1 MSIGNKMFK
10 GAIWSTIERLSV
22 QLVSF
27 ILTIVLARLLT
38 PSEYGTIGLLIV
50 FISFSQVFIDSG
62 FSKALIQKQNR
73 TDDDISTVFY
83 FNLFIAIICYVSL
96 YFLAPLIS
104 GFYEISKLENLLKVL
119 SISLFF
125 NALFAIPNTLL
136 SIDMNFKSITK
147 VNFSSTVISG
157 LIAIYLAYDGFG
169 EWALVYQT
177 LIKSFLMAVFFWI
190 AVKWKPIMIFSK
202 KSFFELFNFGS
213 KLLVNSLM
221 NNIVNN
227 FASLFIAKVINTQQ
241 LGFYTR
247 GTQNADTAFSTIN
260 SIIDNVLLPGL
271 APLQNQLEL
280 LIDGTKKIIKT
291 AAVVVIPIFLGL
303 SIIAK
308 PLIILLL
315 TEKWSM
321 AIPIMQ
327 IICIS
332 RLITIISG
340 ININLLYVLG
350 RSDLALKQQY
360 FKIAIRIVLLVVAL
374 QYGIIIIAAAELA
387 TTIIHFFINTYY
399 PGKMMKYGA
408 IQQIKD
414 ISPIILSGV
423 VMSIIGVSVVYFA
436 GLSDLLSIILTIIL
450 CSTSY
455 YFMMRILKISE
466 YKMLEKRIIEIF
478 KK

>member
-10 GAIWSTIERLSV
+10 GAIWSTVERLSV

-27 ILTIVLARLLT
+27 ALTIVLARLLT
-38 PSEYGTIGLLIV
+38 PKEYGTVGLLIV

-73 TDDDISTVFY
+73 TNEDISTVFY
-83 FNLFIAIICYVSL
+83 FNLIVALICY
-96 YFLAPLIS
+96 LALWICAPFIS
-104 GFYEISKLENLLKVL
+104 DFYSIPKLDNLLKIL

-136 SIDMNFKSITK
+136 SIEMNFKSITK
-147 VNFSSTVISG
+147 VNFISTVISG
-157 LIAIYLAYDGFG
+157 LAAIYLAYENFG

-177 LIKSFLMAVFFWI
+177 LIKSVLMALLFWFST
-190 AVKWKPIMIFSK
+190 KWKPLFIFSK
-202 KSFFELFNFGS
+202 DSFKNLFGFGS
-213 KLLVNSLM
+213 KLLVNSIM
-221 NNIVNN
+221 NNLVNN
-227 FASLFIAKVINTQQ
+227 FASLFIAKIISAQQ
-241 LGFYTR
+241 LGYYTR

-280 LIDGTKKIIKT
+280 LIEGTKKIIKT
-291 AAVVVIPIFLGL
+291 AALLVVPLFFGL
-303 SIIAK
+303 TIISK

-315 TEKWSM
+315 TDKWAL

-327 IICIS
+327 LICLS

-360 FKIAIRIVLLVVAL
+360 FKIAIRIILLIFAL
-374 QYGIIIIAAAELA
+374 RYGIVMIAIAELVS
-387 TTIIHFFINTYY
+387 TVIHFFINTYY
-399 PGKMMKYGA
+399 PGKMMTYGA
-408 IQQIKD
+408 KDQIRD
-414 ISPIILSGV
+414 IFPILISGL
-423 VMSIIGVSVVYFA
+423 VMSIPGLWIVYFT
-436 GLSDLLSIILTIIL
+436 SFSEIVKIILTI
-450 CSTSY
+450 STCFITY
-455 YFMMRILKISE
+455 YLMLRVLKIEE
-466 YKMLEKRIIEIF
+466 YKMLIKRVTSLL

>member
-1 MSIGNKMFK
+1 MFK
-10 GAIWSTIERLSV
+10 GAIWSTVERLSV

-27 ILTIVLARLLT
+27 ALTIVLARLLT
-38 PSEYGTIGLLIV
+38 PKEYGTVGLLIV

-62 FSKALIQKQNR
+62 FSKALIQKQDR
-73 TDDDISTVFY
+73 TNEDISTVFY
-83 FNLFIAIICYVSL
+83 FNLLVALICYLTLWIS
-96 YFLAPLIS
+96 APLIS
-104 GFYEISKLENLLKVL
+104 DFYNIPKLDNLLKVL

-147 VNFSSTVISG
+147 VNFISTVISG
-157 LIAIYLAYDGFG
+157 LAAIYLAYQNFG

-177 LIKSFLMAVFFWI
+177 LIKSILMALLFWFST
-190 AVKWKPIMIFSK
+190 KWMPLLLFSK
-202 KSFFELFNFGS
+202 DSFKNLFGFGS
-213 KLLVNSLM
+213 KLLVNSIM
-221 NNIVNN
+221 NNLVNN
-227 FASLFIAKVINTQQ
+227 FASLFIAKIISAQQ
-241 LGFYTR
+241 LGYYTR

-280 LIDGTKKIIKT
+280 LIEGTKKIIKT
-291 AAVVVIPIFLGL
+291 AALLVVPLFVGL
-303 SIIAK
+303 TIISK

-315 TEKWSM
+315 TDKWAL

-327 IICIS
+327 LICLS

-340 ININLLYVLG
+340 VNINLLYVLG

-360 FKIAIRIVLLVVAL
+360 FKIAIRIILLIFAL
-374 QYGIIIIAAAELA
+374 RYGIVMIAIAELVS
-387 TTIIHFFINTYY
+387 TVIHFFINTYY

-408 IQQIKD
+408 KDQIKD
-414 ISPIILSGV
+414 ILPILISAL
-423 VMSIIGVSVVYFA
+423 VMSVPGLLIVYFT
-436 GLSDLLSIILTIIL
+436 SFSEIMKIILTICTCFI
-450 CSTSY
+450 TY
-455 YFMMRILKISE
+455 YLMLRILKIDE
-466 YKMLEKRIIEIF
+466 YKMLIKRVTSLL

>member
-10 GAIWSTIERLSV
+10 GAIWSTVERLSV

-27 ILTIVLARLLT
+27 ALTIVLARLLT
-38 PSEYGTIGLLIV
+38 PKEYGTVGLLIV

-73 TDDDISTVFY
+73 TNEDISTVFY
-83 FNLFIAIICYVSL
+83 FNLIVALICYLVLWIS
-96 YFLAPLIS
+96 APFIS
-104 GFYEISKLENLLKVL
+104 DFYNIPKLDNLLKVL

-147 VNFSSTVISG
+147 VNFISTVISG
-157 LIAIYLAYDGFG
+157 LAAIYLAYQNFG

-177 LIKSFLMAVFFWI
+177 LIKSVLMALLFWFST
-190 AVKWKPIMIFSK
+190 KWKPLFLFSK
-202 KSFFELFNFGS
+202 DSFKNLFGFGS
-213 KLLVNSLM
+213 KLLVNSIM
-221 NNIVNN
+221 NNLVNN
-227 FASLFIAKVINTQQ
+227 FASLFIAKIISAQQ
-241 LGFYTR
+241 LGYYTR

-280 LIDGTKKIIKT
+280 LIEGTKKIIKT
-291 AAVVVIPIFLGL
+291 AALLVIPLFFGL
-303 SIIAK
+303 TIISK

-315 TEKWSM
+315 TDKWAL

-327 IICIS
+327 LICLS
-332 RLITIISG
+332 RLITIQSG

-360 FKIAIRIVLLVVAL
+360 FKIAVRIILLICAL
-374 QYGIIIIAAAELA
+374 RYGIVMIAMAELVS
-387 TTIIHFFINTYY
+387 TVIHFFINTYY

-408 IQQIKD
+408 KDQIKD
-414 ISPIILSGV
+414 IFPILISAL
-423 VMSIIGVSVVYFA
+423 VMSVPGLLIVYFT
-436 GLSDLLSIILTIIL
+436 SFSEIIKIILTI
-450 CSTSY
+450 STCFITY
-455 YFMMRILKISE
+455 YIMLRILKIEE
-466 YKMLEKRIIEIF
+466 YKMLIKRVTSLL

>member
-10 GAIWSTIERLSV
+10 GAIWSTVERLSV

-27 ILTIVLARLLT
+27 ALTIVLARLLT
-38 PSEYGTIGLLIV
+38 PKEYGTVGLLIV

-62 FSKALIQKQNR
+62 FSKALIQKQDR
-73 TDDDISTVFY
+73 TNEDVSTVFY
-83 FNLFIAIICYVSL
+83 FNLLVALICYLTLWIS
-96 YFLAPLIS
+96 APLIS
-104 GFYEISKLENLLKVL
+104 DFYNIPKLDNLLKVL

-147 VNFSSTVISG
+147 VNFISTVISG
-157 LIAIYLAYDGFG
+157 LAAIYLAYQNFG

-177 LIKSFLMAVFFWI
+177 LIKSVLMALLFWFFT
-190 AVKWKPIMIFSK
+190 KWMPLFLFSK
-202 KSFFELFNFGS
+202 ESFKNLFGFGS
-213 KLLVNSLM
+213 KLLVNSIM
-221 NNIVNN
+221 NNLVNN
-227 FASLFIAKVINTQQ
+227 FASLFIAKIISAQQ
-241 LGFYTR
+241 LGYYTR

-280 LIDGTKKIIKT
+280 LIEGTKKIIKT
-291 AAVVVIPIFLGL
+291 AALLVVPLFVGL
-303 SIIAK
+303 TIISK

-315 TEKWSM
+315 TDKWAL

-327 IICIS
+327 LICLS

-340 ININLLYVLG
+340 VNINLLYVLG

-360 FKIAIRIVLLVVAL
+360 FKIAIRIILLIFAL
-374 QYGIIIIAAAELA
+374 RYGIVMIAIAELVS
-387 TTIIHFFINTYY
+387 TIIHFFINTYY

-408 IQQIKD
+408 KDQIKD
-414 ISPIILSGV
+414 ILPILISAL
-423 VMSIIGVSVVYFA
+423 VMSVPGLLIVYFT
-436 GLSDLLSIILTIIL
+436 SFSEIMKIILTICTCFI
-450 CSTSY
+450 TY
-455 YFMMRILKISE
+455 YLMLRILKIDE
-466 YKMLEKRIIEIF
+466 YKMLIKRVTSLL

>member
-1 MSIGNKMFK
+1 MFK

-83 FNLFIAIICYVSL
+83 FNLLIAIICYVTL
-96 YFLAPLIS
+96 YLLAPLIS

-227 FASLFIAKVINTQQ
+227 FASLFIAKTLSAQQ

-271 APLQNQLEL
+271 APLQNQLNL

-291 AAVVVIPIFLGL
+291 AALLVVPIFFGL
-303 SIIAK
+303 TIISK
-308 PLIILLL
+308 PLILLLL
-315 TEKWSM
+315 TEKWAM

-327 IICIS
+327 LICLS

-360 FKIAIRIVLLVVAL
+360 FKIAIRIIILAFAL
-374 QYGIIIIAAAELA
+374 QYGIIIIAAAELV
-387 TTIIHFFINTYY
+387 TTLIHFFINTYY

-414 ISPIILSGV
+414 ISPILLSGIT
-423 VMSIIGVSVVYFA
+423 MSIVGIFIVYFTPF
-436 GLSDLLSIILTIIL
+436 SNITQIILSIILCSVTYYLII
-450 CSTSY
+450 
-455 YFMMRILKISE
+455 RVLKISE
-466 YKMLEKRIIEIF
+466 YKVLEKKILTLII

>member
-1 MSIGNKMFK
+1 MFK

-38 PSEYGTIGLLIV
+38 PSEYGTIGLLVV

-83 FNLFIAIICYVSL
+83 FNLFIAIICYVTL

-227 FASLFIAKVINTQQ
+227 FASLFIAKTLSAQQ

-271 APLQNQLEL
+271 APLQNQIDL

-291 AAVVVIPIFLGL
+291 AALLVVPIFFGL
-303 SIIAK
+303 TIISK
-308 PLIILLL
+308 PLILLLL
-315 TEKWSM
+315 TEKWAM

-327 IICIS
+327 LICLS

-360 FKIAIRIVLLVVAL
+360 FKIAIRIIILAFAL
-374 QYGIIIIAAAELA
+374 QFGIIIIAAAELGI
-387 TTIIHFFINTYY
+387 TLIHFFINTYY

-414 ISPIILSGV
+414 ISPILLSGIIMSIVGIFIVYFTPFSNITQLILS
-423 VMSIIGVSVVYFA
+423 I
-436 GLSDLLSIILTIIL
+436 TL
-450 CSTSY
+450 CSVTY
-455 YFMMRILKISE
+455 YLIIRALNISE
-466 YKMLEKRIIEIF
+466 YKVLEKKILTLII

>member
-327 IICIS
+327 LICLS

>member
-10 GAIWSTIERLSV
+10 GAIWSTVERLSV

-27 ILTIVLARLLT
+27 ALTIVLARLLT
-38 PSEYGTIGLLIV
+38 PKEYGTVGLLIV

-73 TDDDISTVFY
+73 TNEDISTVFY
-83 FNLFIAIICYVSL
+83 FNILVALICYLLLWICSP
-96 YFLAPLIS
+96 YIS
-104 GFYEISKLENLLKVL
+104 NFYDIPKLDNLLKVL

-136 SIDMNFKSITK
+136 SIEMNFKSITK
-147 VNFSSTVISG
+147 VNFTSTVISG
-157 LIAIYLAYDGFG
+157 VIAIYLAYKDFG

-177 LIKSFLMAVFFWI
+177 LIKSMLMALFFWF
-190 AVKWKPIMIFSK
+190 ATKWKPILIFSK
-202 KSFFELFNFGS
+202 ESFKSLFGFGS
-213 KLLVNSLM
+213 KLLVNSIM
-221 NNIVNN
+221 NNLVNN
-227 FASLFIAKVINTQQ
+227 FASLFIAKIINAQQ

-271 APLQNQLEL
+271 APLQHQIEL

-291 AAVVVIPIFLGL
+291 AALLVIPIFFGL
-303 SIIAK
+303 TIISK
-308 PLIILLL
+308 PLVLLLL
-315 TEKWSM
+315 TEKWAP

-327 IICIS
+327 LICLS

-374 QYGIIIIAAAELA
+374 KYGIVWIAAAELFS
-387 TTIIHFFINTYY
+387 TIIHFFINTYY

-408 IQQIKD
+408 KDQIKD
-414 ISPIILSGV
+414 IFPILISGL
-423 VMSIIGVSVVYFA
+423 VMSLPGLLIVYFTTF
-436 GLSDLLSIILTIIL
+436 SEIIKIICTITACLI
-450 CSTSY
+450 TY
-455 YFMMRILKISE
+455 YLMIRILKIEE
-466 YKMLEKRIIEIF
+466 YKMLINRISSLI

>member
-1 MSIGNKMFK
+1 MFK
-10 GAIWSTIERLSV
+10 GAIWSTVERLSV

-27 ILTIVLARLLT
+27 ALTIVLARLLT
-38 PSEYGTIGLLIV
+38 PKEYGTVGLLIV

-73 TDDDISTVFY
+73 TNEDISTVFY
-83 FNLFIAIICYVSL
+83 FNLIVALICYLVLWIS
-96 YFLAPLIS
+96 APFIS
-104 GFYEISKLENLLKVL
+104 DFYNIPKLDNLLKVL

-147 VNFSSTVISG
+147 VNFISTVISG
-157 LIAIYLAYDGFG
+157 LAAIYLAYQNFG

-177 LIKSFLMAVFFWI
+177 LIKSVLMALLFWFST
-190 AVKWKPIMIFSK
+190 KWKPLFLFSK
-202 KSFFELFNFGS
+202 DSFKNLFGFGS
-213 KLLVNSLM
+213 KLLVNSIM
-221 NNIVNN
+221 NNLVNN
-227 FASLFIAKVINTQQ
+227 FASLFIAKIISAQQ
-241 LGFYTR
+241 LGYYTR

-280 LIDGTKKIIKT
+280 LIEGTKKIIKT
-291 AAVVVIPIFLGL
+291 AALLVIPLFFGL
-303 SIIAK
+303 TIISK

-315 TEKWSM
+315 TDKWAL

-327 IICIS
+327 LICLS
-332 RLITIISG
+332 RLITIQSG

-360 FKIAIRIVLLVVAL
+360 FKIAVRIILLICAL
-374 QYGIIIIAAAELA
+374 RYGIVMIAMAELVS
-387 TTIIHFFINTYY
+387 TVIHFFINTYY

-408 IQQIKD
+408 KDQIKD
-414 ISPIILSGV
+414 IFPILISAL
-423 VMSIIGVSVVYFA
+423 VMSVPGLLIVYFT
-436 GLSDLLSIILTIIL
+436 SFSEIIKIILTI
-450 CSTSY
+450 STCFITY
-455 YFMMRILKISE
+455 YIMLRILKIEE
-466 YKMLEKRIIEIF
+466 YKMLIKRVTSLL

>member
-10 GAIWSTIERLSV
+10 GAIWSTVERLSV

-27 ILTIVLARLLT
+27 ALTIVLARLLT
-38 PSEYGTIGLLIV
+38 PKEYGTVGLLIV

-62 FSKALIQKQNR
+62 FSKALIQKQDR
-73 TDDDISTVFY
+73 TNEDISTVFY
-83 FNLFIAIICYVSL
+83 FNLLVALICYLTLWIS
-96 YFLAPLIS
+96 APLIS
-104 GFYEISKLENLLKVL
+104 DFYNIPKLDNLLKVL

-147 VNFSSTVISG
+147 VNFISTVISG
-157 LIAIYLAYDGFG
+157 LAAIYLAYQNFG

-177 LIKSFLMAVFFWI
+177 LIKSILMALLFWFST
-190 AVKWKPIMIFSK
+190 KWMPLLLFSK
-202 KSFFELFNFGS
+202 DSFKNLFGFGS
-213 KLLVNSLM
+213 KLLVNSIM
-221 NNIVNN
+221 NNLVNN
-227 FASLFIAKVINTQQ
+227 FASLFIAKIISAQQ
-241 LGFYTR
+241 LGYYTR

-280 LIDGTKKIIKT
+280 LIEGTKKIIKT
-291 AAVVVIPIFLGL
+291 AALLVVPLFVGL
-303 SIIAK
+303 TIISK

-315 TEKWSM
+315 TDKWAL

-327 IICIS
+327 LICLS

-340 ININLLYVLG
+340 VNINLLYVLG

-360 FKIAIRIVLLVVAL
+360 FKIAIRIILLIFAL
-374 QYGIIIIAAAELA
+374 RYGIVMIAIAELVS
-387 TTIIHFFINTYY
+387 TVIHFFINTYY

-408 IQQIKD
+408 KDQIKD
-414 ISPIILSGV
+414 ILPILISAL
-423 VMSIIGVSVVYFA
+423 VMSVPGLLIVYFT
-436 GLSDLLSIILTIIL
+436 SFSEIMKIILTICTCFI
-450 CSTSY
+450 TY
-455 YFMMRILKISE
+455 YLMLRILKIDE
-466 YKMLEKRIIEIF
+466 YKMLIKRVTSLL

>member
-10 GAIWSTIERLSV
+10 GAIWSTVERLSV

-27 ILTIVLARLLT
+27 ALTIVLARLLT
-38 PSEYGTIGLLIV
+38 PKEYGTVGLLIV

-62 FSKALIQKQNR
+62 FSKALIQKQDR
-73 TDDDISTVFY
+73 TNEDISTVFY
-83 FNLFIAIICYVSL
+83 FNLLVALICYLTLWIS
-96 YFLAPLIS
+96 APLIS
-104 GFYEISKLENLLKVL
+104 DFYNIPKLDNLLKVL

-147 VNFSSTVISG
+147 VNFISTVISG
-157 LIAIYLAYDGFG
+157 LAAIYLAYQNFG

-177 LIKSFLMAVFFWI
+177 LIKSILMALLFWFST
-190 AVKWKPIMIFSK
+190 KWMPLLLFSK
-202 KSFFELFNFGS
+202 DSFKNLFGFGS
-213 KLLVNSLM
+213 KLLVNSIM
-221 NNIVNN
+221 NNLVNN
-227 FASLFIAKVINTQQ
+227 FASLFIAKIISAQQ
-241 LGFYTR
+241 LGYYTR

-280 LIDGTKKIIKT
+280 LIEGTKKIIKT
-291 AAVVVIPIFLGL
+291 AALLVVPLFVGL
-303 SIIAK
+303 TIISK

-315 TEKWSM
+315 TDKWVL

-327 IICIS
+327 LICLS

-340 ININLLYVLG
+340 VNINLLYVLG

-360 FKIAIRIVLLVVAL
+360 FKIAIRIILLIFAL
-374 QYGIIIIAAAELA
+374 RYGIVMIAIAELVS
-387 TTIIHFFINTYY
+387 TVIHFFINTYY

-408 IQQIKD
+408 KDQIKD
-414 ISPIILSGV
+414 ILPILISAL
-423 VMSIIGVSVVYFA
+423 VMSVPGLLIVYFT
-436 GLSDLLSIILTIIL
+436 SFSEIMKIILTICTCFI
-450 CSTSY
+450 TY
-455 YFMMRILKISE
+455 YLMLRILKIDE
-466 YKMLEKRIIEIF
+466 YKMLIKRVTSLL

>member
-10 GAIWSTIERLSV
+10 GAIWSTVERLSV

-27 ILTIVLARLLT
+27 ALTIVLARLLT
-38 PSEYGTIGLLIV
+38 PKEYGTVGLLIV

-62 FSKALIQKQNR
+62 FSKALIQKQDR
-73 TDDDISTVFY
+73 TNEDISTVFY
-83 FNLFIAIICYVSL
+83 FNLLVALICYLTLWIS
-96 YFLAPLIS
+96 APLIS
-104 GFYEISKLENLLKVL
+104 DFYNIPKLDNLLKVL

-147 VNFSSTVISG
+147 VNFISTVISG
-157 LIAIYLAYDGFG
+157 LAAIYLAYQNFG

-177 LIKSFLMAVFFWI
+177 LIKSILMALLFWFST
-190 AVKWKPIMIFSK
+190 KWMPLLLFSK
-202 KSFFELFNFGS
+202 DSFKNLFGFGS
-213 KLLVNSLM
+213 KLLVNSIM
-221 NNIVNN
+221 NNLVNN
-227 FASLFIAKVINTQQ
+227 FASLFIAKIISAQQ
-241 LGFYTR
+241 LGYYTR

-280 LIDGTKKIIKT
+280 LIEGTKKIIKT
-291 AAVVVIPIFLGL
+291 AALLVVPLFVGL
-303 SIIAK
+303 TIISK

-315 TEKWSM
+315 TDKWVL

-327 IICIS
+327 LICLS

-340 ININLLYVLG
+340 VNINLLYVLG

-360 FKIAIRIVLLVVAL
+360 FKIAIRIILLIFAL
-374 QYGIIIIAAAELA
+374 RYGIVMIAIAELVS
-387 TTIIHFFINTYY
+387 TVIHFFINTYY

-408 IQQIKD
+408 KDQIKD
-414 ISPIILSGV
+414 ILPILISAL
-423 VMSIIGVSVVYFA
+423 VMSVPGLLIVYFT
-436 GLSDLLSIILTIIL
+436 SFSEIMKIILTICTCFI
-450 CSTSY
+450 TY
-455 YFMMRILKISE
+455 YLMLRILKIDE
-466 YKMLEKRIIEIF
+466 YKMLIK
-478 KK
+478 

>member
-10 GAIWSTIERLSV
+10 GAIWSTVERLSV

-27 ILTIVLARLLT
+27 ALTIVLARLLT
-38 PSEYGTIGLLIV
+38 PQEYGTVGLLIV

-73 TDDDISTVFY
+73 TNEDISTVFY
-83 FNLFIAIICYVSL
+83 FNLIVAIICYFILWFSS
-96 YFLAPLIS
+96 PIIS
-104 GFYEISKLENLLKVL
+104 EFYGIPILNNLLKVL
-119 SISLFF
+119 SISLIF
-125 NALFAIPNTLL
+125 NAFFAIPNTLL
-136 SIDMNFKSITK
+136 SIEMNFKSITK
-147 VNFSSTVISG
+147 VNFISTIISG
-157 LIAIYLAYDGFG
+157 IIAIYLAYNDYG

-177 LIKSFLMAVFFWI
+177 VIKSILITILFWFST
-190 AVKWKPIMIFSK
+190 KWKPIFLFSK
-202 KSFFELFNFGS
+202 DSFISLFGFGS
-213 KLLVNSLM
+213 KLLVNSIM
-221 NNIVNN
+221 NNLVNN
-227 FASLFIAKVINTQQ
+227 FTSLFIAKIINAQQ

-271 APLQNQLEL
+271 SPLQHQVEL

-291 AAVVVIPIFLGL
+291 AAMLVVPIFFGL
-303 SIIAK
+303 TILAK
-308 PLIILLL
+308 PLIISLL
-315 TEKWSM
+315 TEKWAS

-327 IICIS
+327 LICLS

-360 FKIAIRIVLLVVAL
+360 FKIAIRILLLIFAIR
-374 QYGIIIIAAAELA
+374 YGIVMIAAAELIS
-387 TTIIHFFINTYY
+387 TIIHFFINTYY

-408 IQQIKD
+408 KDQIID
-414 ISPIILSGV
+414 IFPILFSGLIMAIPGFLIVYFTSFSEILKILLTILSCV
-423 VMSIIGVSVVYFA
+423 I
-436 GLSDLLSIILTIIL
+436 T
-450 CSTSY
+450 Y
-455 YFMMRILKISE
+455 YFMIRILKIAE
-466 YKMLEKRIIEIF
+466 YNMLISRLKSLV